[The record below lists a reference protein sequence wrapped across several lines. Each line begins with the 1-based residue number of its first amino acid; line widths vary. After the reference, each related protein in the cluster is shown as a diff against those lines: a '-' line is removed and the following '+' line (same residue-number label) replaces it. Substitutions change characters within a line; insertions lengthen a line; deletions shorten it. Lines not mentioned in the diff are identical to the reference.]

1 MGDVHQ
7 FPDFQGPS
15 ANEETGAPVEP
26 EGVDVPSQGF
36 GHRMSAVEYIVATA
50 RPGEVV
56 HVKEGDYYSKHLWR
70 SYQDLDSRYSC
81 T

>member
-1 MGDVHQ
+1 MGDIHQ
-7 FPDFQGPS
+7 IADFQGPS
-15 ANEETGAPVEP
+15 ANEETGAPIAP
-26 EGVDVPSQGF
+26 ETGVSSQDF

-50 RPGEVV
+50 RPGEVI